1 LASHLLPEIIDQE
14 LKIEYLYCMKRIV
27 FALCLLMSAASFAL
41 AQDASTA
48 SKTQEVAA
56 IIDQHTPILEEFA
69 EKLGE
74 HKTHLDERIIVL
86 KYHKTNKEVQEAS
99 RSVVTNTETYYNSV
113 VLKVQQFES
122 QWFDQTRNIIAIYTK
137 YGELRE
143 AKGGN
148 SNELQDFVDKHMHY
162 LDLLENIKSDLIG
175 VYTDL
180 TTIKNAI

>member
-1 LASHLLPEIIDQE
+1 MKTIVLALSLLIAGAGI
-14 LKIEYLYCMKRIV
+14 
-27 FALCLLMSAASFAL
+27 AL
-41 AQDASTA
+41 AQDATVA
-48 SKTQEVAA
+48 SKTQEVIA
-56 IIDQHTPILEEFA
+56 IIDEHTPILEEFSV
-69 EKLGE
+69 KLGE

-86 KYHKTNKEVQEAS
+86 KYHKSNKEVQDAS
-99 RSVVTNTETYYNSV
+99 RLVVTNTETYYNSV

-143 AKGGN
+143 ASGGGN
-148 SNELQDFVDKHMHY
+148 NELKDFVDKHMGY

>member
-1 LASHLLPEIIDQE
+1 
-14 LKIEYLYCMKRIV
+14 MKRIV
-27 FALCLLMSAASFAL
+27 LAICFFTFLAGFAA
-41 AQDASTA
+41 AQDASTT

-56 IIDQHTPILEEFA
+56 IIDEHTPVLEEFA
-69 EKLGE
+69 VKLGE
-74 HKTHLDERIIVL
+74 NKVFLDERIIVL
-86 KYHKTNKEVQEAS
+86 KYHRSNKEVQEAS
-99 RSVVTNTETYYNSV
+99 RSAVANVETYYNSV

-143 AKGGN
+143 ASGGN
-148 SNELQDFVDKHMHY
+148 ANDLQDFVDKHMHY

>member
-1 LASHLLPEIIDQE
+1 
-14 LKIEYLYCMKRIV
+14 MKRV
-27 FALCLLMSAASFAL
+27 AFAICILLAAVSSAF
-41 AQDASTA
+41 AQDAATDG
-48 SKTQEVAA
+48 KTQEVLA
-56 IIDQHTPILEEFA
+56 IIDEHTPVLEEFA
-69 EKLGE
+69 VKLGE

-99 RSVVTNTETYYNSV
+99 RLVVANTETYYQSV

-143 AKGGN
+143 ASGGGSN
-148 SNELQDFVDKHMHY
+148 SLQDFVDKHLHY
-162 LDLLENIKSDLIG
+162 LDLLENIKRDLIG
-175 VYTDL
+175 VYTDI

>member
-1 LASHLLPEIIDQE
+1 
-14 LKIEYLYCMKRIV
+14 MKRIV
-27 FALCLLMSAASFAL
+27 FAICLLTSVASFAF
-41 AQDASTA
+41 AQDATTA
-48 SKTQEVAA
+48 SKTQEVIA
-56 IIDQHTPILEEFA
+56 IIDEHTPILEEFSV
-69 EKLGE
+69 KLGE
-74 HKTHLDERIIVL
+74 NKVFLDERIIVL
-86 KYHKTNKEVQEAS
+86 KYHRSNKEVQEAS
-99 RSVVTNTETYYNSV
+99 RSAVSNVETYYNSV

-143 AKGGN
+143 ANGGG
-148 SNELQDFVDKHMHY
+148 SNDLQDFVDKHMHY

>member
-1 LASHLLPEIIDQE
+1 
-14 LKIEYLYCMKRIV
+14 MRRIV
-27 FALCLLMSAASFAL
+27 SALCVLLLMTGMAM
-41 AQDASTA
+41 AQDAATA
-48 SKTQEVAA
+48 SKTQEVIA
-56 IIDQHTPILEEFA
+56 IIDEHTPILEEFSV
-69 EKLGE
+69 KLGE
-74 HKTHLDERIIVL
+74 HKTLLDERIIVL
-86 KYHKTNKEVQEAS
+86 KYHRTVKEVQEAS
-99 RSVVTNTETYYNSV
+99 RSVVTNSETYYNSV

-143 AKGGN
+143 ANGGG

-175 VYTDL
+175 VYTNL